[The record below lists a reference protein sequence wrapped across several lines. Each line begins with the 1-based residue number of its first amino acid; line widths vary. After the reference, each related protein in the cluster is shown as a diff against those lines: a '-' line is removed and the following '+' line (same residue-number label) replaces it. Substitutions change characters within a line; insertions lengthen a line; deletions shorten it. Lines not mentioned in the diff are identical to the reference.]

1 MALIIFCRLY
11 TEKNEAESVSMKTV
25 VGVSDMKV
33 SSNTRETII
42 TYALG
47 SCLGIAAYDPSI
59 NVGGLL
65 HVMLPLSK
73 ADPEKARKKPAMYVD
88 TGFELMLNRL
98 YDLGARKRRL
108 KITVAGGAS
117 MKRSEDNDYF
127 KIGKRNIT
135 VLRKLLWKNKFMIS
149 SQDVG
154 GNKSRTM
161 ALRIADGYITINK
174 KPIDSAQTA
183 EY

>member
-1 MALIIFCRLY
+1 MNDLG
-11 TEKNEAESVSMKTV
+11 MKTV
-25 VGVSDMKV
+25 VGVSDFRV
-33 SSNTRETII
+33 SSNTEETII

-73 ADPEKARKKPAMYVD
+73 ADPEKAARKPAMYVD
-88 TGFELMLNRL
+88 TGFQLLLNELYN
-98 YDLGARKRRL
+98 LGAKKRRL

-117 MKRSEDNDYF
+117 MKTKGEDDYF

-135 VLRKLLWKNKFMIS
+135 VLRRLLWKNKFMIT

-161 ALRIADGYITINK
+161 ALQIADGYISINK
-174 KPIDSAQTA
+174 KPIEASG
-183 EY
+183 

>member
-1 MALIIFCRLY
+1 MSEVG
-11 TEKNEAESVSMKTV
+11 TKTV
-25 VGVSDMKV
+25 VGVSDYRV
-33 SSNTRETII
+33 SSNTDETII

-47 SCLGIAAYDPSI
+47 SCLGVAAYDPTQCI
-59 NVGGLL
+59 GGLL

-73 ADPEKARKKPAMYVD
+73 ADPEKAQRKPAMYVD
-88 TGFELMLNRL
+88 TGFELLLKEL
-98 YDLGARKRRL
+98 YALGAKKKNL

-117 MKRSEDNDYF
+117 MNAKNRDDYF

-149 SQDVG
+149 SGDVG
-154 GNKSRTM
+154 GNISRTM

-174 KPIDSAQTA
+174 KPI
-183 EY
+183 E

>member
-1 MALIIFCRLY
+1 
-11 TEKNEAESVSMKTV
+11 MKTV
-25 VGVSDMKV
+25 VGVSDFRV
-33 SSNTRETII
+33 SANTNETII

-73 ADPEKARKKPAMYVD
+73 ADPEKAAQKPAMYVD
-88 TGFELMLNRL
+88 TGFQLLLNEL
-98 YDLGARKRRL
+98 YDLGAKKRNL
-108 KITVAGGAS
+108 KITVAGGSS
-117 MKRSEDNDYF
+117 MKARGKDDYF

-135 VLRKLLWKNKFMIS
+135 VLRKLLWKNKFMIT

-161 ALRIADGYITINK
+161 ALQIADGYISINK
-174 KPIDSAQTA
+174 KPIESNS
-183 EY
+183 